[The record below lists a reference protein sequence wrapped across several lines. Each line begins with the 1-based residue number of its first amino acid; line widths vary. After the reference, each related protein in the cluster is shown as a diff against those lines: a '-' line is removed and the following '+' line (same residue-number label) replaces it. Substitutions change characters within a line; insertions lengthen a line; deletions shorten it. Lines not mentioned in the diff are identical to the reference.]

1 MRVLVTGATGFIGNH
16 LVPRLVEAGH
26 EVRAATR
33 HPDSYD
39 GAGEP
44 VAVDL
49 EDVDSLRAAV
59 DGCDAAHYLVH
70 SLDADDFMAR
80 DRRLASNFVEAAGDD
95 LDRVVYLGGLG
106 ARGEGS
112 DHLQSRHEVG
122 DLLADH
128 LPTVELRASM
138 VLGAGSASY
147 ELLRQIVE
155 RVPRVP
161 GGAVPG
167 PVALATRTQP
177 VDVDSAVAHLVAALE
192 LPPGRYD
199 IGAADA
205 VTFAELME
213 AQARATGTSLHIE
226 PVLPAEPEAFAPV
239 AALLTDQEGLT
250 IRALFA
256 SASTET
262 VVDAD
267 HRADLLG
274 VEPVTVAAIL
284 ERLADGA
291 G

>member
-1 MRVLVTGATGFIGNH
+1 MRVLVTGATGFIGSH
-16 LVPRLVEAGH
+16 LVPRLVEEGH

-33 HPDSYD
+33 HPDRYD
-39 GAGEP
+39 GDGEP
-44 VAVDL
+44 VEVDL
-49 EDVDSLRAAV
+49 EDVGSLRAAL

-70 SLDADDFMAR
+70 SLDADDFLDR
-80 DRRLASNFVEAAGDD
+80 DRRLARNFVEAAGDD
-95 LDRVVYLGGLG
+95 LGRVVYLGGLG

-112 DHLQSRHEVG
+112 DHLRSRHQVG
-122 DLLADH
+122 DLLAEH

-147 ELLRQIVE
+147 ELLRQIVD
-155 RVPRVP
+155 RVPRAP
-161 GGAVPG
+161 GGVVPG
-167 PVALATRTQP
+167 PVALSTRTQP
-177 VDVDSAVAHLVAALE
+177 VDIDSAVDHLVAALE

-213 AQARATGTSLHIE
+213 AQARVTGHDLRIE

-262 VVDAD
+262 VVDLD
-267 HRADLLG
+267 HRADLPG
-274 VEPVTVAAIL
+274 VEPATVAAIL
-284 ERLADGA
+284 QRLADGA
-291 G
+291 P

>member
-1 MRVLVTGATGFIGNH
+1 MRVLVTGATGFIGSH
-16 LVPRLVEAGH
+16 LVPRLLEAGH

-33 HPDSYD
+33 HPDRYD
-39 GAGEP
+39 GGGDP
-44 VAVDL
+44 VEVDL
-49 EDVDSLRAAV
+49 EDVDSLRAAL

-70 SLDADDFMAR
+70 SLDDADFEER
-80 DRRLASNFVEAAGDD
+80 DRRLARNFIEAAGED
-95 LDRVVYLGGLG
+95 LQRVVYLGGLG

-112 DHLQSRHEVG
+112 AHLRSRHEVG
-122 DLLADH
+122 DLLAEH

-138 VLGAGSASY
+138 ALGTGSASY

-155 RVPRVP
+155 RVPRAP

-167 PVALATRTQP
+167 PLALRTRTQP
-177 VDVDSAVAHLVAALE
+177 VDVDTAVDHLVAGLE

-199 IGAADA
+199 VGAADA

-213 AQARATGTSLHIE
+213 AQAAATGTSLRIE
-226 PVLPAEPEAFAPV
+226 PVLPAEPESFAPV

-262 VVDAD
+262 VVDDA
-267 HRADLLG
+267 HRAVLPGQD
-274 VEPVTVAAIL
+274 PVTVAAIL

-291 G
+291 R

>member
-1 MRVLVTGATGFIGNH
+1 MRVLVTGATGFIGSH

-33 HPDSYD
+33 HPDDYD
-39 GAGEP
+39 GDGDP

-49 EDVDSLRAAV
+49 EDVDSLRDAL

-95 LDRVVYLGGLG
+95 LERVVYLGGLG

-112 DHLQSRHEVG
+112 DHLRSRHEVG
-122 DLLADH
+122 DLLAEQ

-155 RVPRVP
+155 RVPRAP

-167 PVALATRTQP
+167 PLALATRTQP
-177 VDVDSAVAHLVAALE
+177 VDVDTAVDHLVAALE

-213 AQARATGTSLHIE
+213 AQARATGTTLRIE
-226 PVLPAEPEAFAPV
+226 PVLPAEPETFAPV

-262 VVDAD
+262 IVTPDRRVDLPGHD
-267 HRADLLG
+267 
-274 VEPVTVAAIL
+274 PVTVDAIL
-284 ERLADGA
+284 QRLADRA